1 MYARVQ
7 QAVDVLSILKPWWGV
22 YLANMDFTEFDAGTD
37 MNGEPAAM
45 SWLSDDF
52 QMYYDKTWSRSA
64 PIMDIA
70 VDFERQLQYKIRGGK
85 SRLVTFSPEQ
95 REELLGMTMAMEV
108 ASSMQT
114 DYESMRASGSLADAI
129 MLAGHVDSEDVASTM
144 RSLGEDWPEFGKEV
158 YLPSS
163 FGLPDDLSAE
173 EYASL
178 ILEERER
185 DRGASDED
193 GGSDGGEDDG
203 DDGQGGESEQDES
216 SDNALEEESGESG
229 DTDGGD
235 PDESRDSGG
244 ESDPGSIDDEDA
256 PGEPDGEDE
265 AEDEFPTD
273 GQSDED
279 PGESRDEDS
288 GAGEDESAET
298 DCDYEPD
305 EDNGPIGGE
314 VEGDP
319 GHGEAADMEESQ
331 GADGEVDGEPEYDEG
346 GDAEGEQVSGED
358 DGTGEYGDPADGDED
373 QDSGGQETGEQAEVD
388 GEGQAGESEAVGEGQ
403 KADQGGDEGGRPDA
417 GDRDGDASG
426 GETVSEALSRQMN
439 SDSRSSWIARS
450 ELDEQA
456 PVGVEENEDGGMDFR
471 QQQEVKKEY
480 AKEVLNAYDRSEMG
494 MRSLGA
500 PSENL
505 VEWAS
510 YIAKSTGVDWQS
522 QFAEITNDTVTA
534 VKSMGMLDLSLMK
547 RNPNQPPVG
556 PIMMGLEGY
565 DPVAFVLV
573 DVSGSMTP
581 FLDLA
586 LDSISEVVDAA
597 FTTTS
602 IPVTWIAA
610 DTDIVD
616 VGDSQT
622 PESVYKSV
630 SRFGGSTDFAHVIED
645 VVNGDLLWKGEE
657 LPSPDVLFIISDGH
671 FSWPWQDDQEPPM
684 GTNIVFVQTGGLTS
698 SELKTASIP
707 QWALNKMVVVG
718 ATDDSV
724 I

>member
-22 YLANMDFTEFDAGTD
+22 YLANMVFTEFDAGTD
-37 MNGEPAAM
+37 MNGESAAM

-129 MLAGHVDSEDVASTM
+129 MLASHVDSEDVASTM

-163 FGLPDDLSAE
+163 FGLPNDLSAE

-305 EDNGPIGGE
+305 TSTRTKVTGSYPSRPIIIGP
-314 VEGDP
+314 
-319 GHGEAADMEESQ
+319 
-331 GADGEVDGEPEYDEG
+331 
-346 GDAEGEQVSGED
+346 
-358 DGTGEYGDPADGDED
+358 
-373 QDSGGQETGEQAEVD
+373 
-388 GEGQAGESEAVGEGQ
+388 
-403 KADQGGDEGGRPDA
+403 
-417 GDRDGDASG
+417 
-426 GETVSEALSRQMN
+426 
-439 SDSRSSWIARS
+439 
-450 ELDEQA
+450 
-456 PVGVEENEDGGMDFR
+456 
-471 QQQEVKKEY
+471 
-480 AKEVLNAYDRSEMG
+480 
-494 MRSLGA
+494 
-500 PSENL
+500 
-505 VEWAS
+505 
-510 YIAKSTGVDWQS
+510 
-522 QFAEITNDTVTA
+522 
-534 VKSMGMLDLSLMK
+534 
-547 RNPNQPPVG
+547 
-556 PIMMGLEGY
+556 
-565 DPVAFVLV
+565 
-573 DVSGSMTP
+573 
-581 FLDLA
+581 
-586 LDSISEVVDAA
+586 
-597 FTTTS
+597 
-602 IPVTWIAA
+602 
-610 DTDIVD
+610 
-616 VGDSQT
+616 
-622 PESVYKSV
+622 
-630 SRFGGSTDFAHVIED
+630 
-645 VVNGDLLWKGEE
+645 
-657 LPSPDVLFIISDGH
+657 
-671 FSWPWQDDQEPPM
+671 
-684 GTNIVFVQTGGLTS
+684 TGG
-698 SELKTASIP
+698 
-707 QWALNKMVVVG
+707 
-718 ATDDSV
+718 
-724 I
+724 